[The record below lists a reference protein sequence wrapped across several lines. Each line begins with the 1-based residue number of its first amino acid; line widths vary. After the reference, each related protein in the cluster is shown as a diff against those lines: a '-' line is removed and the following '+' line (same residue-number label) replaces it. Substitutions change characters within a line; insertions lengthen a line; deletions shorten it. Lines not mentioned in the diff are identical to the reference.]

1 MADSRIPELIAD
13 LEDQATACLLASV
26 PHINRPTAVQISKKL
41 ARYLTDNW
49 RGQII
54 YFPKNTGGELDER
67 DQQIWAEFDGRNHQQ
82 LAKKYN
88 LATQQIYQII
98 KRARAADAQARQRS
112 IFDE

>member
-13 LEDQATACLLASV
+13 LEDQACACLLAHV
-26 PHINRPTAVQISKKL
+26 PQISRPTAIQISKQ
-41 ARYLTDNW
+41 RSRHITDNW

-67 DQQIWAEFDGRNHQQ
+67 DKQIWAEFDGRNHQQ